1 MSEKTVCERIKQFFE
16 EIHSERIKE
25 AARNPDNLGSW
36 TRQRDMPLHDILTCT
51 LAKKGLS
58 TAMEVRQYF
67 QAAGKEEQTV
77 SKQGYLQQRQKLNP
91 EVFKMLNTDY
101 LKSFYEGKEA
111 VLWNGYIV
119 CADDGSRAEI
129 PNSEENRKAYGTSTN
144 NYGEAVARAN
154 VNILYDVYNR
164 FLISMVIERYSH
176 SEIEEAKAH
185 IDSLKEI
192 TGGKPVLIIFDR
204 YYASLEFLD
213 ILEKAG
219 IKYLVRVQKGRYN
232 PELGQMRDEDEE
244 VTLLYTWE
252 RLLTVRHSEPERFK
266 ELKQKKSVRVR
277 VIKTVSDNGEPVA
290 WVTNMREG
298 TAEDIQQLYRKRW
311 TVEQKYHTLKNKMK
325 FESVTGKA
333 SIYVKQD
340 FWAQVVVFNI
350 IQDIATA
357 AEKRAQKKA
366 KSRKYLYD
374 VRINENMAIGLFK
387 EQFIRLMMEEE
398 DFKQKEMSKKL
409 MADIER
415 YIVPVRALKS
425 SPRVPRKSNKYKCN
439 QKPTF

>member
-1 MSEKTVCERIKQFFE
+1 
-16 EIHSERIKE
+16 
-25 AARNPDNLGSW
+25 
-36 TRQRDMPLHDILTCT
+36 
-51 LAKKGLS
+51 
-58 TAMEVRQYF
+58 
-67 QAAGKEEQTV
+67 
-77 SKQGYLQQRQKLNP
+77 
-91 EVFKMLNTDY
+91 
-101 LKSFYEGKEA
+101 
-111 VLWNGYIV
+111 
-119 CADDGSRAEI
+119 
-129 PNSEENRKAYGTSTN
+129 
-144 NYGEAVARAN
+144 

-164 FLISMVIERYSH
+164 FLINIVIERYSH

-192 TGGKPVLIIFDR
+192 TGGKPVLIVFDR

-232 PELGQMRDEDEE
+232 TEFRQMQGEDEE
-244 VTLLYTWE
+244 VELLYTWE

-298 TAEDIQQLYRKRW
+298 TAEDIRQLYRKRW
-311 TVEQKYHTLKNKMK
+311 AVEQKYHTLKNKMK

-333 SIYVKQD
+333 SIYVRQD
-340 FWAQVVVFNI
+340 FWAQVLVFNMI
-350 IQDIATA
+350 RDLATA

-366 KSRKYLYD
+366 KSRKYLYG

-387 EQFIRLMMEEE
+387 EQFIRLMMAEE
-398 DFKQKEMSKKL
+398 DLKQKEMANKL

-415 YIVPVRALKS
+415 YIVPIRTLKS
-425 SPRVPRKSNKYKCN
+425 TPRKSRKSNKYKCN